1 MTSSSSLQT
10 SSYRV
15 LARKYR
21 PSTFEDMIGQ
31 EALVRV
37 LTNGIQMGRLPHAF
51 ILTGIRGVGKTTTAR
66 IIARALNCIGSDGQ
80 AGPTASPCGMCEH
93 CKAIA
98 EDRHI
103 DVVEMDAA
111 SRTSVDDVRSVIEGA
126 RYKAVS
132 ARFKVYI
139 VDEVHMLSRNAF
151 NAFLKTLE
159 EPPPHVKFIFAT
171 TELHKVPETVLSR
184 CMRLQLQRIDLEV
197 LKSYLDEITRR
208 EGMTIDAA
216 ALTLIARAAEGSVRD
231 GLSLLDQAMSLC
243 EGVIREAAVADM
255 LGLSDRTL
263 LFRLFE
269 SCIRGVPQEALAVF
283 QQMYIAGSD
292 PLMVVQD
299 LLDFTHW
306 MMLQK
311 MQIGKN
317 DSVGLGEDQKSKAL
331 ALLSSLSFPTLS
343 RCWQTLSKGLQEAA
357 FAPSVKQA
365 VDIILLRLC
374 YLAALPTPNEIIERA
389 KDGEG
394 AVLQPQPS
402 QSPPVVGA
410 GVSRA
415 ASAAQ
420 PSAALPGPSPVPS
433 SSRERE
439 RQEQGQVAVP
449 DTFEALLALLGE
461 KREMLLKNCLE
472 NDTHLIS
479 YEPGQIRLRFLPAVP
494 KETARRLRDLLTLWT
509 GMPWDVKTG
518 DEQGAPTIRE
528 STQKAR
534 AEIRAQLLADPLVQ
548 TALATFPEAEIEHID
563 DQP

>member
-66 IIARALNCIGSDGQ
+66 IIARALNCIGPDGQ
-80 AGPTASPCGMCEH
+80 AGPTPSPCGMCEH
-93 CKAIA
+93 CKSIA

-132 ARFKVYI
+132 ARYKVYI

-171 TELHKVPETVLSR
+171 TELRKVPETVLSR

-343 RCWQTLSKGLQEAA
+343 RCWQTLAKGLQEAA

-389 KDGEG
+389 RDEEG
-394 AVLQPQPS
+394 AILQPQ
-402 QSPPVVGA
+402 PPVVGA

-415 ASAAQ
+415 AFAAQ
-420 PSAALPGPSPVPS
+420 PSAVLSGPSPVPS

-439 RQEQGQVAVP
+439 RQGQGQVAVP